1 MNSRGFKLLAILM
14 LVSMLVAPLS
24 GAPARANA
32 GNSVSKPVNHTLEV
46 SETGIYIVRLQD
58 ASLAAYQGGVAG
70 LQATSPEA
78 TGARRLD
85 TSTENSQA
93 YLAYLSGKQS
103 ELLHNMASTFGHP
116 VEAVYQYKN
125 VLNAVAVQLE
135 HAEALQAF
143 NLPGVLTVYPDQIRQ
158 LETDIGPTLIGAPSI
173 WEGETLDGNSSYGE
187 GIVIGVIDSG
197 INHAHPSFADVGN
210 DGYDHVNP
218 NGAGNY
224 FGVCDTDPA
233 YIDFCNDKL
242 IGAYDFTS
250 SGGPEDEDGH
260 GSHTAST
267 SAGNF
272 VEVEID
278 DLAGGTFTVEISGV
292 APHANLIA
300 YRVCDDAGGC
310 WSSATVAAVDHAIDD
325 QANVLNYSI
334 SGADDPWNDAVDLAF
349 LDAFTAGIFVS
360 ASAGNAGPTANTV
373 AKTGPWNAAV
383 AATTHSRILAHLV
396 DVTTA
401 TDSLLDVGA
410 LEGTGP
416 VITADINA
424 PIIYGGDVD
433 PANFEGC
440 TAWTGT
446 PFAGAIGL
454 VSRGTCAF
462 VDKVNNLA
470 AAGAV
475 AALVY
480 NNAGGPPI
488 VMGGLE
494 ATTIPS
500 MMFSKAD
507 GLAVVAL
514 ITGDATATA
523 LMPLAQGFAYNDD
536 WADIMASFSSRGPS
550 DWEILKPDYSAPG
563 VNILAAV
570 AAYGDDPVQY
580 GLYSGTS
587 MAAPHGSGSA
597 ALLMALHPDWSPAA
611 IKSAIA
617 STAWQDVLD
626 SDGVTPA
633 DPFDTGSGRIDLSAA
648 AYAGFVLEETS
659 ANYIAANP
667 YLGGEPNSLNQPS
680 MVEYT
685 CIGTCSWTRT
695 ITSTMDVA
703 QDWQISLDV
712 PAGMIINVSPMSF
725 TLAAGGTQT
734 IEVTADLS
742 AGIPGTYYFGDV
754 ILTPVGNEDVTV
766 AHLPVVTRLG
776 TSSLAHQLDI
786 LTHELAGTVTIE
798 DIQSLYEITDLYV
811 EVSGMVL
818 GDVTDI
824 SLSQDPT
831 NGDAFDDLSQV
842 FYTTIRIPKETMR
855 FVAEIT
861 ASEALDVDLFV
872 GTGRTPTADTI
883 ICSSAT
889 GVWSEYCNLD
899 VPASGSYWILVQN
912 WQGSAAQPDAIRL
925 VTAIVEDDDEENL
938 TVTGPETVPASTPFD
953 LDVNWDEPSME
964 PGDFWYAQFEVGSD
978 PATPANLGYVNVD
991 LEFYEPFYAL
1001 ELAPATL
1008 DGYGDPGTTVAHTL
1022 TVTNTGNTADT
1033 YDLSFAG
1040 NTWVVDLPVTSVA
1053 LQPGASTDFIVN
1065 VTIPTDALPDAMD
1078 SVTVTATSVADPTA
1092 TADAVVNTYTSPFY
1106 ALSLT
1111 PPTANDSGDPGTVVA
1126 YTLTVTNLGNA
1137 IDTYTLSFA
1146 GNTWVVEL
1154 PVTSVDLAAGA
1165 SINVLVNVTVPVD
1178 ALDGTM
1184 DMVTVTATS
1193 AADPLLSEDAVLTT
1207 YANAVYEIDLA
1218 PATDA
1223 GAGLAGTVVTYTLA
1237 LTNNGNTTDTITLA
1251 YAGNLWTVNLPQT
1264 SFDLA
1269 AGASVNVTVEV
1280 TIPTDA
1286 VAGEFDAVT
1295 ITATSEGGME
1305 VTSELT
1311 TTAVEEPVYYYTI
1324 LPIVVKLSPMGIP

>member
-24 GAPARANA
+24 GVPARANA
-32 GNSVSKPVNHTLEV
+32 GNTASEPVKHTLAV

-58 ASLAAYQGGVAG
+58 ASLAAYQGGIAG

-85 TSTENSQA
+85 TSSENSRA

-103 ELLHNMASTFGHP
+103 ELLNNMVSTFGHP

-267 SAGNF
+267 SGGNF

-396 DVTTA
+396 DVA
-401 TDSLLDVGA
+401 ALGGEMLNIGA
-410 LEGTGP
+410 LDGTGP

-424 PIIYGGDVD
+424 QIIYAGDID
-433 PANFEGC
+433 PLNYEGC

-462 VDKVNNLA
+462 ADKVNNLT

-475 AALVY
+475 AVLVY

-500 MMFSKAD
+500 MMFSQAD

-523 LMPLAQGFAYNDD
+523 LMPVAQGFAYNDD

-580 GLYSGTS
+580 GFYGGTS
-587 MAAPHGSGSA
+587 MAAPHGAGSA

-626 SDGVTPA
+626 TDGVTPA

-667 YLGGEPNSLNQPS
+667 YLGGEPNTLNQPS

-742 AGIPGTYYFGDV
+742 AGIPGTYYFGDL

-766 AHLPVVTRLG
+766 AHLPVVAQLG
-776 TSSLAHQLDI
+776 TSSLPDQLDI
-786 LTHELAGTVTIE
+786 LTSELAGTVTLP

-811 EVSGMVL
+811 EIAGMVL

-824 SLSQDPT
+824 SISQDPT
-831 NGDAFDDLSQV
+831 NGDAYDDLGQV
-842 FYTTIRIPKETMR
+842 FYTTVRIPKETMR

-872 GTGRTPTADTI
+872 GTGRTPTADTV

-899 VPASGSYWILVQN
+899 IPASGTYWILVQN
-912 WQGSAAQPDAIRL
+912 WQGSADQPDAIRL
-925 VTAIVEDDDEENL
+925 VTGIVEDSDEGNL
-938 TVTGPETVPASTPFD
+938 TVTGSETVPAATPFD
-953 LDVNWDEPSME
+953 LDVNWDEPSML

-1040 NTWVVDLPVTSVA
+1040 NTWVVDLPVTSIELA
-1053 LQPGASTDFIVN
+1053 AGASADFLVN
-1065 VTIPTDALPDAMD
+1065 VTIPA
-1078 SVTVTATSVADPTA
+1078 
-1092 TADAVVNTYTSPFY
+1092 
-1106 ALSLT
+1106 
-1111 PPTANDSGDPGTVVA
+1111 
-1126 YTLTVTNLGNA
+1126 
-1137 IDTYTLSFA
+1137 
-1146 GNTWVVEL
+1146 
-1154 PVTSVDLAAGA
+1154 
-1165 SINVLVNVTVPVD
+1165 D
-1178 ALDGTM
+1178 ALDGAM

-1193 AADPLLSEDAVLTT
+1193 TADPLLSADAVLTT
-1207 YANAVYEIDLA
+1207 HASVAYASDLT
-1218 PATDA
+1218 PATAA
-1223 GAGLAGTVVTYTLA
+1223 GEGRPGAVVTDTLA
-1237 LTNNGNTTDTITLA
+1237 LTNNGSTTDTIALA
-1251 YAGNLWTVNLPQT
+1251 YSGNLWTVNLPET

-1280 TIPTDA
+1280 TIPADA
-1286 VAGEFDAVT
+1286 VDGEFDVVT

-1311 TTAVEEPVYYYTI
+1311 TTAVEEPVYYYTF
-1324 LPIVVKLSPMGIP
+1324 LPFIFRLSPLGLP